1 MYLCVTVKSRASCLI
16 PSSIKFLLYYLSKI
30 QKLYLFN
37 VCEDT
42 HAIAWCKGQM
52 TAYKSWFSS
61 VMWVPGIQLKQSVL
75 ATSTSTHWVLS
86 LVLSTLVFHWTQ
98 TSPILPYLL
107 AQEFQ
112 GFAHLHLSSTGHT
125 GPLNCAHLFIGLP
138 GSNWGLY
145 TLQGV
150 CVHARTHTQ
159 TRRYMLLTHHW
170 GDQWRR
176 PNILLWHRVS
186 SSTWS
191 CLRLAYQWAL
201 RSCLQPPVLELQA
214 WVFFYMGGRALNFGV
229 RDSPAS
235 ALMH

>member
-30 QKLYLFN
+30 QKLYLFI

-52 TAYKSWFSS
+52 AAYKSWFSS

-75 ATSTSTHWVLS
+75 ATSVFTHWVLS
-86 LVLSTLVFHWTQ
+86 LVLSTLVLWCRVFHWTQ

-107 AQEFQ
+107 VQEFQ

-125 GPLNCAHLFIGLP
+125 GPLNCARLFIGLP

-150 CVHARTHTQ
+150 CVCTHADICTTHT
-159 TRRYMLLTHHW
+159 TGETSGGSRTSCCDSGSLTE
-170 GDQWRR
+170 RE
-176 PNILLWHRVS
+176 
-186 SSTWS
+186 
-191 CLRLAYQWAL
+191 A
-201 RSCLQPPVLELQA
+201 VL
-214 WVFFYMGGRALNFGV
+214 
-229 RDSPAS
+229 D
-235 ALMH
+235 